1 MRGAG
6 GSGNS
11 GGAGAGTAGT
21 AGTSGTA
28 SSMRPRTSCGG
39 IFRFGR
45 PLLSRAGG
53 RGAGAAGC
61 GRGAGAGAGAGRCW
75 GAGTELGC
83 ASGLGAGAG
92 ALSDETGC
100 SADGEGAAGL
110 SSRVRSRGASGRGGD
125 CQEGASA
132 SGVAPTEVG
141 SGRSGS
147 GWAQPA
153 RQKAARI
160 AKMRVRCIENPPEL
174 KRATPRSLAADCES
188 RTPTFV

>member
-61 GRGAGAGAGAGRCW
+61 GRGAGAGAGAGAGRCW
-75 GAGTELGC
+75 GAGAG
-83 ASGLGAGAG
+83 AGRKPDAGAG
-92 ALSDETGC
+92 AASDGEGC
-100 SADGEGAAGL
+100 SDGGEGAAGL
-110 SSRVRSRGASGRGGD
+110 FSRGRSRGASGRGGG
-125 CQEGASA
+125 CQEGAPA

-141 SGRSGS
+141 SGRS

-174 KRATPRSLAADCES
+174 KSATPRSLAADCES

>member
-1 MRGAG
+1 
-6 GSGNS
+6 
-11 GGAGAGTAGT
+11 
-21 AGTSGTA
+21 
-28 SSMRPRTSCGG
+28 MRPRTSCGG
-39 IFRFGR
+39 ILRFGR

-75 GAGTELGC
+75 GAGAGAGREPG
-83 ASGLGAGAG
+83 ADSGAGAAG
-92 ALSDETGC
+92 
-100 SADGEGAAGL
+100 DGEGRSVGGEGTGA
-110 SSRVRSRGASGRGGD
+110 SSRGRSRGASGRGGG

-141 SGRSGS
+141 SGRSGA

-153 RQKAARI
+153 REKAARM

-174 KRATPRSLAADCES
+174 KSATPRSLAADCES

>member
-1 MRGAG
+1 
-6 GSGNS
+6 
-11 GGAGAGTAGT
+11 
-21 AGTSGTA
+21 
-28 SSMRPRTSCGG
+28 MRPRTSCGG

-61 GRGAGAGAGAGRCW
+61 GRGAGAGCCW
-75 GAGTELGC
+75 GARAEPR
-83 ASGLGAGAG
+83 AGLGAGLNEGVG
-92 ALSDETGC
+92 AA
-100 SADGEGAAGL
+100 SAGEGAAVDGEGGSVGGEGTGA
-110 SSRVRSRGASGRGGD
+110 SSRGRSRGASGRGGG

-153 RQKAARI
+153 RQKAARM

-174 KRATPRSLAADCES
+174 KSATPRSLAADCES